1 MYNEE
6 ENIGIIYRYI
16 SPSGKS
22 YVGQTTRPNHR
33 KWQHK
38 YNALSMNIKGKFYNA
53 IRKYG
58 WDSFKYEVLYTVY
71 ESDEE
76 KMTNILNQ
84 QEIYY
89 IGIYNS
95 FENGY
100 NETIGGNQLRGML
113 HPSYGTHLSEEHT
126 KKLKESVSKKVFQYD
141 LDGNF
146 IAEYNSVIS
155 AARQFNTNDGSFLG
169 SCCTTFK
176 LAYGYQWRF
185 YYQDQIEKYI
195 PTKRET
201 KKVWQYSLSG
211 KLLKEWQSVSQACK
225 ANGYTQSKIREV
237 CLGKQLAYGKK
248 GEDKYIWSY
257 KKLSKKELSEILN
270 NFE

>member
-22 YVGQTTRPNHR
+22 YVGYTTRPNHR

-58 WDSFKYEVLYTVY
+58 WDSFKYEV
-71 ESDEE
+71 
-76 KMTNILNQ
+76 
-84 QEIYY
+84 
-89 IGIYNS
+89 
-95 FENGY
+95 F
-100 NETIGGNQLRGML
+100 
-113 HPSYGTHLSEEHT
+113 
-126 KKLKESVSKKVFQYD
+126 
-141 LDGNF
+141 
-146 IAEYNSVIS
+146 
-155 AARQFNTNDGSFLG
+155 
-169 SCCTTFK
+169 
-176 LAYGYQWRF
+176 
-185 YYQDQIEKYI
+185 
-195 PTKRET
+195 
-201 KKVWQYSLSG
+201 
-211 KLLKEWQSVSQACK
+211 SQACK

-237 CLGKQLAYGKK
+237 YLGKQLAYGKK